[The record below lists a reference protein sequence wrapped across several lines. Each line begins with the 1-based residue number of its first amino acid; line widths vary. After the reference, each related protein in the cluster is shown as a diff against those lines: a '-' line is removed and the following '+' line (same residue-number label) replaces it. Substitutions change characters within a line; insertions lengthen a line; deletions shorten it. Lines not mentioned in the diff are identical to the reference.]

1 MKMENLKWGKL
12 RMRLSEVTVYPRV
25 YNVVETTDPRFTKD
39 EVKVCQVS
47 DDSLLVAIGSG
58 LAFVLS
64 REEAKQIKVE
74 PR

>member
-1 MKMENLKWGKL
+1 
-12 RMRLSEVTVYPRV
+12 MRLSDVTIYPRV

-39 EVKVCQVS
+39 EVKVCQIS
-47 DDSLLVAIGSG
+47 ETSLIVAVGSG

-64 REEAKQIKVE
+64 KEEAEQIKIE

>member
-1 MKMENLKWGKL
+1 
-12 RMRLSEVTVYPRV
+12 MRLSEVTVYPRV
-25 YNVVETTDPRFTKD
+25 YNVVETTDPRFTNN

-47 DDSLLVAIGSG
+47 ETSLTVAVGSG

-64 REEAKQIKVE
+64 KEEAKHIKVE

>member
-1 MKMENLKWGKL
+1 
-12 RMRLSEVTVYPRV
+12 MRLSDVTVYPRV

-47 DDSLLVAIGSG
+47 ETSLIVAVGSG

-64 REEAKQIKVE
+64 KEEAKQIKIE
-74 PR
+74 PI

>member
-1 MKMENLKWGKL
+1 
-12 RMRLSEVTVYPRV
+12 MRLSDVMVYPRV
-25 YNVVETTDPRFTKD
+25 YNVVEATDPRFTKD

-47 DDSLLVAIGSG
+47 ETSLIVAVGSG

-64 REEAKQIKVE
+64 KEEAKQIKIE

>member
-1 MKMENLKWGKL
+1 
-12 RMRLSEVTVYPRV
+12 MRLSDVTIYPRV

-39 EVKVCQVS
+39 EVKVCQIS
-47 DDSLLVAIGSG
+47 ETSLIVAIGSG

-64 REEAKQIKVE
+64 KEEAEQIKIE

>member
-1 MKMENLKWGKL
+1 
-12 RMRLSEVTVYPRV
+12 MRLSDVTIYPRV
-25 YNVVETTDPRFTKD
+25 YNVVETTDPRFTND

-47 DDSLLVAIGSG
+47 ETSLLVAVGSG

-64 REEAKQIKVE
+64 KEEAKQTKVE

>member
-1 MKMENLKWGKL
+1 
-12 RMRLSEVTVYPRV
+12 MRLSDVTIYPRV

-39 EVKVCQVS
+39 EVKVCQIS
-47 DDSLLVAIGSG
+47 ETSLIVAVGSG

-64 REEAKQIKVE
+64 KEEAKHIKIE

>member
-1 MKMENLKWGKL
+1 
-12 RMRLSEVTVYPRV
+12 MRLSEVTVYPRV

>member
-1 MKMENLKWGKL
+1 M
-12 RMRLSEVTVYPRV
+12 YPRV
-25 YNVVETTDPRFTKD
+25 YNVVETTDPRFTSD

-47 DDSLLVAIGSG
+47 EISLLVAVGSG

-64 REEAKQIKVE
+64 KEEAKHIKVE

>member
-1 MKMENLKWGKL
+1 
-12 RMRLSEVTVYPRV
+12 VYPRI

-47 DDSLLVAIGSG
+47 ETSLIVAVGSG

-64 REEAKQIKVE
+64 KEEAKQIKIE